1 VNTLKELCSCLRAS
15 QLKNLPAK
23 MQKRDAYANELF
35 YQCRKFLTIVVKIK
49 HHISIG
55 AFYAK
60 MLLLLLRSK
69 QPLSTI
75 SRNIQ
80 KNCKK

>member
-1 VNTLKELCSCLRAS
+1 VFTLKELCSCLRVS

-35 YQCRKFLTIVVKIK
+35 YQCRKFLTIVLKIK
-49 HHISIG
+49 HHFSIG

-60 MLLLLLRSK
+60 MLPFFLRSK